1 MSGLSCQT
9 FAQSLVI
16 LVTLGLQVIE
26 GRKTPKSRCISKP
39 SILQTTKAKT
49 SKLGSQLVIALTKL
63 VQSLEFLPMLVRK
76 KKRVEK

>member
-49 SKLGSQLVIALTKL
+49 SKLWSQLVIALTKTCAKFG
-63 VQSLEFLPMLVRK
+63 VFTYAGSEK
-76 KKRVEK
+76 KS